1 MIVGTTLFRLD
12 GNAYYSPEFPRGG
25 LAATFTVE
33 CMNHDMAATQTLDP
47 VVEHRNS
54 EDTTWSTAASFDP
67 ITGTGVSSKD
77 ATGLKEIVRIK
88 MAFSG
93 TDSTDAAH
101 FLIQAPSW
109 RPYA

>member
-12 GNAYYSPEFPRGG
+12 GNAYCSPEFSRGG
-25 LAATFTVE
+25 LAATFTIEV
-33 CMNHDMAATQTLDP
+33 MNFDMAASQTLDP
-47 VVEHRNS
+47 VIEHRNS
-54 EDTTWSTAASFDP
+54 EDTSWTTAASFNP
-67 ITGTGVSSKD
+67 ITGVGVNSKD

-88 MAFSG
+88 IGFSG